1 MVYIGRAFPLLF
13 AAPSALRKNSI
24 LPTRTTVLQSTIEN
38 QSERIIHNDNIIDN
52 DTEEDAQ
59 FGIREAVEFSR
70 NTYKDLAEGCYVIQA
85 TPTIS
90 FQYIRPV
97 AERSAQI
104 REEDMSFEEDLSCD
118 TDNNKVY
125 DKIQSTQETK

>member
-1 MVYIGRAFPLLF
+1 MVFIGRAFPLLF

-24 LPTRTTVLQSTIEN
+24 LPTRTTLQSTIEN

-52 DTEEDAQ
+52 DIEEDAQ

-70 NTYKDLAEGCYVIQA
+70 NTYKDLAEGCYVTQA

-97 AERSAQI
+97 AERSA
-104 REEDMSFEEDLSCD
+104 RTS
-118 TDNNKVY
+118 
-125 DKIQSTQETK
+125 